1 MSPDI
6 TDANDFRPTTMN
18 ILKPILLLALILA
31 TGCASKRTNLIAR
44 TGSTPL
50 PPQIR
55 NVSLMPRASHGPG
68 ESALEK
74 QLAAELQRRGINV
87 VPQSES
93 EFTVAAVIEEN
104 WDTHTTTVY
113 PQRMPAQSISSGT
126 GGYSSTVTAEPN
138 FIPTQ
143 KVEHHIRTEGVRLR
157 LYRTAELKQGRFQ
170 TAWEGYIEAGLSL
183 RPGQQPAL
191 LQILCD
197 YLGRDFIGHVKT
209 GK

>member
-1 MSPDI
+1 MK
-6 TDANDFRPTTMN
+6 
-18 ILKPILLLALILA
+18 ILKPVLLLALILA
-31 TGCASKRTNLIAR
+31 TSCASRRTNLIAR

-55 NVSLMPRASHGPG
+55 NVSLMPRASHSPG
-68 ESALEK
+68 EAVLET

-93 EFTVAAVIEEN
+93 EFTVAALIEEN
-104 WDTHTTTVY
+104 WDTLTETVY
-113 PQRMPAQSISSGT
+113 PQTVRQVQYVGPGT

-138 FIPTQ
+138 LIPTQ

-183 RPGQQPAL
+183 RPEQQPAL

-197 YLGRDFIGHVKT
+197 YLGRDFIGRVKT

>member
-1 MSPDI
+1 MSRDV
-6 TDANDFRPTTMN
+6 TDANDVRPTTMN
-18 ILKPILLLALILA
+18 ILKPILLIALILA

-55 NVSLMPRASHGPG
+55 NVSLMPRASHNPG

-104 WDTHTTTVY
+104 WDTHTTSVY
-113 PQRMPAQSISSGT
+113 PQRMPTQYVGPGT
-126 GGYSSTVTAEPN
+126 GHSPTIVSEPD
-138 FIPTQ
+138 ILHPQ
-143 KVEHHIRTEGVRLR
+143 EVENHIRTEGIRLR

-183 RPGQQPAL
+183 RPEQQPAL
-191 LQILCD
+191 LQILCG